1 MARDRLRGRR
11 ARRQTATRPAC
22 RTLPLLLGLAG
33 CGWPGP
39 SLQGQ
44 PGLQFAVTSFYDG
57 RAMERS
63 ATCPNPEMQTI
74 TGSTIVSDDG
84 RNVVMDIRY
93 SWIDWSQAF
102 DVGNGTV
109 TTCRDRNERTFTFV
123 RDTDGRLQVVA
134 MSGEQKRS

>member
-1 MARDRLRGRR
+1 MAGDRLRGRR
-11 ARRQTATRPAC
+11 VRRRAVRHA
-22 RTLPLLLGLAG
+22 LPLLLGLAG

-74 TGSTIVSDDG
+74 TRSTIVSDDG
-84 RNVVMDIRY
+84 RTVVMDIRY
-93 SWIDWSQAF
+93 SWVDWSQAF
-102 DVGNGTV
+102 DLGNGTV
-109 TTCRDRNERTFTFV
+109 TTCRDRNERTFTFL

-134 MSGEQKRS
+134 MSGEQKRG